1 MGCYPFSFLLHTK
14 VTLHS
19 IKMSDYEHA
28 KPAAHGLDNG
38 WDHIAQTR
46 TSNAHQQ
53 GTLHDAHQ
61 ATVSQVARPEFM
73 KLGNPGPLGLL
84 AFAITT
90 FVVGLYECGA
100 GYE

>member
-1 MGCYPFSFLLHTK
+1 
-14 VTLHS
+14 
-19 IKMSDYEHA
+19 MSDHEHA
-28 KPAAHGLDNG
+28 KLAAHGLDNG

-46 TSNAHQQ
+46 TSSAHQH
-53 GTLHDAHQ
+53 GILHDAHQ

-100 GYE
+100 GYEWPKYLPCCLSS

>member
-1 MGCYPFSFLLHTK
+1 
-14 VTLHS
+14 
-19 IKMSDYEHA
+19 MSEHENP
-28 KPAAHGLDNG
+28 KPAAHGLDSG
-38 WDHIAQTR
+38 
-46 TSNAHQQ
+46 SNAHQH
-53 GTLHDAHQ
+53 GTLHDVHQ

-100 GYE
+100 GYY

>member
-1 MGCYPFSFLLHTK
+1 
-14 VTLHS
+14 
-19 IKMSDYEHA
+19 MSEHENA
-28 KPAAHGLDNG
+28 KPAAHRLDNG
-38 WDHIAQTR
+38 WDHIAQSRTR
-46 TSNAHQQ
+46 SAHQH
-53 GTLHDAHQ
+53 GTIHDAHQ

-100 GYE
+100 GYVLPKRSIILCLFS